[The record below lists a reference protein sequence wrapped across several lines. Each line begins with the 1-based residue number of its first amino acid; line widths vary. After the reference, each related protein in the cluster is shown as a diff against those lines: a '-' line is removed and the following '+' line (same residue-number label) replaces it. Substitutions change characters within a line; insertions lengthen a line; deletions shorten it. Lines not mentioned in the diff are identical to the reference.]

1 MSLLRLRPCR
11 ALAGRG
17 QAALV
22 IAAWVFASG
31 VHLKAPASVDDLGL
45 YALPCEQALCK
56 ILMGRIFTPDQIVFE
71 RGRCLQTPSS
81 N

>member
-31 VHLKAPASVDDLGL
+31 VHLKAPASVDDPGL
-45 YALPCEQALCK
+45 YACLANK
-56 ILMGRIFTPDQIVFE
+56 
-71 RGRCLQTPSS
+71 RCARF
-81 N
+81 

>member
-31 VHLKAPASVDDLGL
+31 VRFKATASVDDTGL
-45 YALPCEQALCK
+45 Y
-56 ILMGRIFTPDQIVFE
+56 T
-71 RGRCLQTPSS
+71 CLTK
-81 N
+81 